1 MYKNPV
7 ALFQQFSN
15 LDILP
20 LISLSY
26 IICFNKLTLM
36 LKIISQCDIKHI
48 LMLQIK
54 TITLVLK
61 VSTYMYIITS
71 FTALPIRLTA

>member
-26 IICFNKLTLM
+26 IICFNKLTDAENYQSVWHQTHFDVTD
-36 LKIISQCDIKHI
+36 KNYNISFEGLNIH
-48 LMLQIK
+48 
-54 TITLVLK
+54 VH
-61 VSTYMYIITS
+61 YH
-71 FTALPIRLTA
+71 